1 LKKSLITLLIFI
13 STILPAISAE
23 TVENVYKNLETM
35 DDSFFESSFVPAANV
50 KVEQNTTVQQT
61 QPSEKY
67 TKHMP
72 LFKKTRLKIQK
83 SLNQRYEKSE
93 AKLRAKEAQMAK
105 EDAEK
110 ERQRFKDLDLQ
121 YVDYEDNEPKN
132 SDNEQKV
139 NNETSTSVLNTELVG
154 GIKEQATE
162 NQMVLDCNNIKV
174 DEASGDIEAVGNP
187 VLTLPAQKVK
197 LTADR
202 MLYNKDSNILKAI
215 GNVVLTKDGVP
226 VYGDFIQVNMNEESI
241 FMNNIMADGPALK
254 IRAEKID
261 TVNDKLI
268 LTNGEMFTNKESKFN
283 FVTRMVGVDF
293 KKMIVDEDDKMLFL
307 TQNDSSWKVI
317 ASEVGIDASSAHD
330 IFSVKE
336 AEVYHNDKH
345 VFTLPSFKAYTNK
358 DREYFEANY
367 PEIGS
372 VSRFGMFAGP
382 GIVYRAPFGSTLKF
396 IPLVNYKDEFG
407 IGAAFKFKSSFN
419 DTHLMYGTGS
429 DIFRLK
435 GRHYLDENLMLQYA
449 SNAYMDDW
457 FLGRRMA
464 RYLAELVYDKQTKI
478 NDFLAENKDLKFRH
492 RASVAYAQDGEWNM
506 HSEHIKSSGIGTTRF
521 RYMAEVDQS
530 LFKKID
536 KVNRK
541 ALELSMVM
549 QGSAAVY
556 GTGDTQFVGRIGPR
570 LHSQYKYWMQ
580 DLTYFISGYSDH
592 TPMPVYD
599 MYRYGRSNVRLR
611 EAFRVNKYLTV
622 GWAGSVT
629 LSNDAPNGKLFQEN
643 MFMFSIG
650 PDDFKVNLGYDF
662 MRKMTYFIIAL
673 TLDSKNSTVKFD
685 KMEIK
690 NAERLGQS
698 TNNDDADNVAFK
710 QTKETLN
717 KQLKYAE
724 VIEIEDPNKES
735 I

>member
-1 LKKSLITLLIFI
+1 MKKTLLILLI
-13 STILPAISAE
+13 ALTTTLPTIGAE
-23 TVENVYKNLETM
+23 TVESVYKNLETM
-35 DDSFFESSFVPAANV
+35 DEAFFESSFVPAADV
-50 KVEQNTTVQQT
+50 KVQQGNVSQSVQPT
-61 QPSEKY
+61 EKY

-83 SLNQRYEKSE
+83 KLNTRYEQSE
-93 AKLRAKEAQMAK
+93 AKLRAKQAQMAK

-110 ERQRFKDLDLQ
+110 ERERFKELDLQ
-121 YVDYEDNEPKN
+121 YVDYEDQEESAQDEK
-132 SDNEQKV
+132 QV
-139 NNETSTSVLNTELVG
+139 NNETNSNTIQTELVG
-154 GIKEQATE
+154 GIKEQTTE
-162 NQMVLDCNNIKV
+162 NQMMLDCERIKV
-174 DEASGDIEAVGNP
+174 DEETGDIEAIGKP
-187 VLTLPAQKVK
+187 VLIFPAQKVK
-197 LTADR
+197 LTSDR

-241 FMNNIMADGPALK
+241 FMDNIMADGPALK

-268 LTNGEMFTNKESKFN
+268 LTNGEMYTNKESKFN
-283 FVTRMVGVDF
+283 FITRMVGVDF
-293 KKMIVDEDDKMLFL
+293 KKMIVDDEDKMLFL
-307 TQNDSSWKVI
+307 TENDSSWKVV

-382 GIVYRAPFGSTLKF
+382 GFVYRAPFGSTLKF
-396 IPLVNYKDEFG
+396 IPLINYKSELG
-407 IGAAFKFKSSFN
+407 VGAAFKFKSSFN
-419 DTHLMYGTGS
+419 DTHLMYGSGA

-435 GRHYLDENLMLQYA
+435 GRHHLDENLMLQYA
-449 SNAYMDDW
+449 SNAYTDDW
-457 FLGRRMA
+457 FMGRRMA
-464 RYLAELVYDKQTKI
+464 KYLAELVYDKKTTI

-506 HSEHIKSSGIGTTRF
+506 RTEHIESSGIGTTRF

-536 KVNRK
+536 EKNRK

-570 LHSQYKYWMQ
+570 IHSQYKYWMQ
-580 DLTYFISGYSDH
+580 DLTYFVSGYSDH
-592 TPMPVYD
+592 TPMPIFD
-599 MYRYGRSNVRLR
+599 MYRYGRSNLRLR
-611 EAFRVNKYLTV
+611 EAIRVNKYLTV
-622 GWAGSVT
+622 GWAGSIT

-662 MRKMTYFIIAL
+662 MRKMTYFILSL

-685 KMEIK
+685 KLEIK

-698 TNNDDADNVAFK
+698 TNNDDADNIAFK
-710 QTKETLN
+710 QTKGTIN

-724 VIEIEDPNKES
+724 VIEIEDPSKES